1 MLIILLL
8 MFILYFIVKN
18 CNSYRNIIKKNK
30 TLINKLHSLKDQ
42 QMIDLELLSLD
53 KWAVSTENT
62 WIKYLKSDYDREES
76 LELQFEPRQ
85 VYKCHYTYTLI
96 ESPNK
101 CNIIAVSEICSQD
114 IGLNPTELNSPRLLK
129 LLSGKEYIKGLDQ
142 PYCTI
147 YGCYSYGQWFGQL
160 GDGRAMALGE
170 VKGKLSTYEIQLKGC
185 GRSPFSRGFDGKAV
199 LRSSVREFLASEA
212 MHHLGVPTTRAL
224 ALLETNEIVKRPWYG
239 DTSSNRDPY
248 SSKKSKFPP
257 NILIP
262 EPGAIV
268 CRVSKSFLRLTH
280 IDLHIQRSEF
290 TELMEMV
297 DFICLREYPHLLDIN
312 NSLKVNDCHG
322 IRSIIDIGLP
332 ERYIQLYKEVT
343 YNNANLVALW
353 QSVGYVQGNMNSD
366 NTLFAGRTIDYGPF
380 GWLEK
385 YDPFYQPF
393 TSDPSGNFA
402 YIRQPTAMGINMAV
416 LGESF
421 KTIIQQ
427 SCNYHKINDLDRYIE
442 EINNIKEK
450 LYEEYFFQ
458 IYNKIRSQKLGIQQ
472 FIQEID
478 GPLWS
483 QLELLMY
490 RSECDYIILF
500 RLLSK
505 VATCTDIESA
515 YDLIKQSFYDS
526 NKVKVSLDK
535 SINNN
540 IVNKGDW
547 LEWIQNYHKRLQ
559 NDSFSKEERVTIQ
572 NKANPKYVLR
582 NWMSVLAYEK

>member
-1 MLIILLL
+1 MNQ
-8 MFILYFIVKN
+8 V
-18 CNSYRNIIKKNK
+18 
-30 TLINKLHSLKDQ
+30 
-42 QMIDLELLSLD
+42 IDLELLSLD
-53 KWAVSTENT
+53 KWALSADNT
-62 WIKYLKSDYDREES
+62 WLKYLKSDYDREES

-85 VYKCHYTYTLI
+85 VYKCHYTHTVI
-96 ESPNK
+96 ESPSI
-101 CNIIAVSEICSQD
+101 CNIIAVSEICSKD
-114 IGLNPTELNSPRLLK
+114 IGLNPSELNSSRLLK

-199 LRSSVREFLASEA
+199 LRSSIREFLASEA

-248 SSKKSKFPP
+248 SPKKSKYPP

-262 EPGAIV
+262 EPGAIL

-290 TELMEMV
+290 TELMEMI
-297 DFICLREYPHLLDIN
+297 DFICLREYPHLFDIN
-312 NSLKVNDCHG
+312 NSLKDKDCDG
-322 IRSIIDIGLP
+322 IRAITDIGLP
-332 ERYIQLYKEVT
+332 DRYIKLYKEVT
-343 YNNANLVALW
+343 YNNAKLVALW

-402 YIRQPTAMGINMAV
+402 YIRQPTAMGVNMA
-416 LGESF
+416 
-421 KTIIQQ
+421 
-427 SCNYHKINDLDRYIE
+427 D
-442 EINNIKEK
+442 
-450 LYEEYFFQ
+450 
-458 IYNKIRSQKLGIQQ
+458 
-472 FIQEID
+472 ID

-490 RSECDYIILF
+490 RSGSDYIILF

-505 VATCTDIESA
+505 VATCTDVESA
-515 YDLIKQSFYDS
+515 YEFIIQSFYDI
-526 NKVKVSLDK
+526 NKVKDSLDK

-540 IVNKGDW
+540 MVTKGDW
-547 LEWIQNYHKRLQ
+547 IEWIQNYHKRLQ
-559 NDSFSKEERVTIQ
+559 NDSLSKDERVTIQ
-572 NKANPKYVLR
+572 NKANPKFVLR
-582 NWMSVLAYEK
+582 NWMSVLAYEKAEDGDYSVLHEIARVLENPYDEQSDEISNKWFQKTPQWATDMPGCTFMSCSS